1 MVRVAILGVLV
12 ALASGCG
19 NKDDIPTPPVH
30 IGMGS
35 SAGAATGSSG
45 DGSAGATSPSSG
57 SVTPSSGTLVGGMTS
72 GSSGTAD
79 GG

>member
-1 MVRVAILGVLV
+1 MLRVAILGVLA

-35 SAGAATGSSG
+35 SAGAATGGSG
-45 DGSAGATSPSSG
+45 GSAGATTPSSG
-57 SVTPSSGTLVGGMTS
+57 SVTPSSGTLVSGMTS
-72 GSSGTAD
+72 GSSGSAD